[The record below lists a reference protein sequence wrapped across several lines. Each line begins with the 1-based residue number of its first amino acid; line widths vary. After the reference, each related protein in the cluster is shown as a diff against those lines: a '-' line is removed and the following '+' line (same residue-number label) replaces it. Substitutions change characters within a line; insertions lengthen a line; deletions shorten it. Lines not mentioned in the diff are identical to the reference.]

1 MNNVRMTNQVKIQCL
16 DLSIE
21 ECQQMEN
28 IYKMGIPE
36 FQSLTLL
43 YNMERETAHRQQRL
57 KRFPKCLSQWQPE
70 GGPLD
75 PHLQPLLDSIHS
87 GPRPTAIAFTQ
98 CLTESKQHS
107 RESFYV
113 SRQHSAKR
121 PSVVSFRH
129 PSTGKLKFGEVDK
142 IYQHSYALKSHCLRK
157 PGRVKRWGS
166 ADFLQINTI

>member
-1 MNNVRMTNQVKIQCL
+1 MTNQVKIQCL

-75 PHLQPLLDSIHS
+75 PPLQPLLDSIHS